1 MSAQFD
7 KAVSIVR
14 SLPPDGSVKPTQDQ
28 QLEFYGLFKQATEGD
43 VKGDRPGAFNFAGKY
58 KWDAWKKLE
67 GMSQDEAKANER
79 AESERRVFSLPSLFS
94 PAVAADARATS
105 RRQLHQKL
113 VADIQMLEASNDE
126 VAKKSL
132 AELEGEFGI
141 GHRELTSPAAA

>member
-67 GMSQDEAKANER
+67 GMSQDEAKAKYVALLKGVSVMIWQR
-79 AESERRVFSLPSLFS
+79 ASGKRAASLLPSFPLLS
-94 PAVAADARATS
+94 CCRRRRSRNVAPTA
-105 RRQLHQKL
+105 
-113 VADIQMLEASNDE
+113 ASE
-126 VAKKSL
+126 VGS
-132 AELEGEFGI
+132 
-141 GHRELTSPAAA
+141 

>member
-67 GMSQDEAKANER
+67 GMSQDEAKAKY
-79 AESERRVFSLPSLFS
+79 
-94 PAVAADARATS
+94 VA
-105 RRQLHQKL
+105 LLKG
-113 VADIQMLEASNDE
+113 MLEASNDE

>member
-67 GMSQDEAKANER
+67 GMSQDEAKAKYVALLKGVSVNSIRLGGER
-79 AESERRVFSLPSLFS
+79 ACSEGKPFPPSFSLLHPPSQTL
-94 PAVAADARATS
+94 AKRRADS
-105 RRQLHQKL
+105 FH
-113 VADIQMLEASNDE
+113 
-126 VAKKSL
+126 
-132 AELEGEFGI
+132 
-141 GHRELTSPAAA
+141 